1 MAINYSNN
9 DTIMGYITNISNE
22 NKKKKYFM
30 KFTMLA
36 ENNETIDGWV
46 FSNVAGILSTPLG
59 LALDNSFK
67 NKTGLKLW
75 GSLESNNETKNLFYI
90 IKLVKSHIIC
100 NLLGTSTFRMQ
111 SWSKHQSINL
121 SFYLQ
126 TPSNNITCITDA
138 LASNELTTIR
148 VSVIDIRPSE
158 NYTSKGI
165 TRTSTF
171 ILIGDQTA
179 TCYLLVIDLSPGVF
193 EIQKA
198 YDITKI
204 RKKFFNGSYLLTTT
218 IDTHI
223 SLSNTTVMPNI
234 DNVTQTMNIN
244 LNDRNTITTTINEV
258 GQIRRLYNC
267 STCQGDL
274 NEVKN
279 AAALLFCE
287 KCHRHILKINVT
299 LHVSTTI
306 VLQKGEE
313 KIILFV
319 NDQTLCELLAIIG
332 VTINMLDTDIVIA
345 MMSSTK
351 LTFEYSELRKELL
364 AVTKPN

>member
-1 MAINYSNN
+1 
-9 DTIMGYITNISNE
+9 
-22 NKKKKYFM
+22 
-30 KFTMLA
+30 MLA
-36 ENNETIDGWV
+36 ENNEIIDGWV
-46 FSNVAGILSTPLG
+46 FNNIAGILSTPLG
-59 LALDNSFK
+59 LALNNSLK

-75 GSLESNNETKNLFYI
+75 GSLESNNELMKLFI
-90 IKLVKSHIIC
+90 IN

-121 SFYLQ
+121 NFYLQ
-126 TPSNNITCITDA
+126 TSSNNITSITDA
-138 LASNELTTIR
+138 LTSNELTTIR

-165 TRTSTF
+165 PRTSTF

-179 TCYLLVIDLSPGVF
+179 TCYLLAIDLSPGLF
-193 EIQKA
+193 EIQKT

-218 IDTHI
+218 IDTYI
-223 SLSNTTVMPNI
+223 SSSNTTVMPNI
-234 DNVTQTMNIN
+234 DNVTETMNMN

-258 GQIRRLYNC
+258 GEIRRLYNC

-279 AAALLFCE
+279 AAALLHCE
-287 KCHRHILKINVT
+287 KCHRHILKVNVT

-306 VLQKGEE
+306 LLQKGIFL
-313 KIILFV
+313 KIFNPYFNHQNLPLFRR
-319 NDQTLCELLAIIG
+319 
-332 VTINMLDTDIVIA
+332 
-345 MMSSTK
+345 
-351 LTFEYSELRKELL
+351 RKNYF
-364 AVTKPN
+364 TR

>member
-1 MAINYSNN
+1 
-9 DTIMGYITNISNE
+9 
-22 NKKKKYFM
+22 
-30 KFTMLA
+30 MLA

-75 GSLESNNETKNLFYI
+75 GSLESNN
-90 IKLVKSHIIC
+90 
-100 NLLGTSTFRMQ
+100 GTSTFRMQ